1 MKIQTFI
8 NLTFSL
14 PFLYCEGL
22 MMHFFGRGDIINI
35 LLICEFITAS

>member
-14 PFLYCEGL
+14 LFLYCERL
-22 MMHFFGRGDIINI
+22 MMHFLGGDIINI
-35 LLICEFITAS
+35 LLICEFIAAS